1 MQEGEKKMGGAI
13 TKGLAESTLSLV
25 RMGLTDL
32 PKIEGGGDNAPSGPP
47 GSGITGM
54 NCVGR

>member
-1 MQEGEKKMGGAI
+1 MGGAI

-32 PKIEGGGDNAPSGPP
+32 PKIEGRGTMPP
-47 GSGITGM
+47 PVPLVPASLE
-54 NCVGR
+54 

>member
-1 MQEGEKKMGGAI
+1 MGGAI